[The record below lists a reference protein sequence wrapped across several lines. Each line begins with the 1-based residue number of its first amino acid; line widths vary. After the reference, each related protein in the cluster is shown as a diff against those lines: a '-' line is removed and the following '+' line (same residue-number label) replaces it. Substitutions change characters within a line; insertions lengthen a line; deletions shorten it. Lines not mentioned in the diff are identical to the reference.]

1 MRLITACLL
10 GLLSANVCAEG
21 CIVRANG
28 KKICLDDTPPE
39 QRAANDASCGL
50 GDASGNWCRLRQTRS
65 GCSLL
70 VMRQKEVKTRISCTA
85 ANVTE

>member
-39 QRAANDASCGL
+39 QRAANDARAAQSRAEW
-50 GDASGNWCRLRQTRS
+50 DARRT
-65 GCSLL
+65 
-70 VMRQKEVKTRISCTA
+70 
-85 ANVTE
+85 